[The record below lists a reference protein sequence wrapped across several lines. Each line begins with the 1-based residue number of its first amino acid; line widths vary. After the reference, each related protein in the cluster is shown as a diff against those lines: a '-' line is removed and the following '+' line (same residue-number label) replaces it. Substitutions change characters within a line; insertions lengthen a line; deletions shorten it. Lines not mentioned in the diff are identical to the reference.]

1 MNSSNNHNSNGS
13 NNHNHDDDDSEND
26 NENENE
32 NENETIAQ
40 KFYEQWIDVSI
51 LNFYSIHMY
60 SIKLLHTC
68 LVIFFER

>member
-1 MNSSNNHNSNGS
+1 MNSSNNHNNNGS
-13 NNHNHDDDDSEND
+13 NNHNHDDDDS
-26 NENENE
+26 ENE

-40 KFYEQWIDVSI
+40 KFYEQWIDISI

>member
-1 MNSSNNHNSNGS
+1 MNSSNNHNNNGS
-13 NNHNHDDDDSEND
+13 NNHNHDDDDSEN
-26 NENENE
+26 ENENE
-32 NENETIAQ
+32 NENETIAK

>member
-1 MNSSNNHNSNGS
+1 MNSSNNHNNNGS
-13 NNHNHDDDDSEND
+13 NNHNHDDDDSE